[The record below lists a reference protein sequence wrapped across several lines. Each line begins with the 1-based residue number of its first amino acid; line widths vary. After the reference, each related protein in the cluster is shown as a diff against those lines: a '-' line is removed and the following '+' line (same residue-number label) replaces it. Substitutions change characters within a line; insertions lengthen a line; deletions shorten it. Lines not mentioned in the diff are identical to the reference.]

1 MMMMRMMSV
10 SDGDNIDYD
19 GMATMILT
27 SQWLKVGVF
36 MGLGSKYD
44 DDYGDD
50 DESEHTTTR

>member
-1 MMMMRMMSV
+1 MMSMGMMSA

-19 GMATMILT
+19 GMTTMILT

-44 DDYGDD
+44 DDDGDD
-50 DESEHTTTR
+50 DDSEQTR